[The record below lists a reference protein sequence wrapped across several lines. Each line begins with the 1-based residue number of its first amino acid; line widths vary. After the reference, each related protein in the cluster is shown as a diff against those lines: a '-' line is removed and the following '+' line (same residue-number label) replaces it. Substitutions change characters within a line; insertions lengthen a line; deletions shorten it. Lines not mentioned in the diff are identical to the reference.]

1 MHQIPSSSLPWHQ
14 SDNCKLPLLRLF
26 AENMIKANN
35 NTCKPDL
42 KAQLKGYLNQLLAY
56 GYLGALELYRRV
68 LCLTSY
74 LCLVMQGQGVL
85 ITDVLDGLKVCMQ
98 ELNHLATSKEPVFP
112 FSIIIIIFNTYII
125 FYKNTQNII
134 NNNII
139 NN

>member
-1 MHQIPSSSLPWHQ
+1 
-14 SDNCKLPLLRLF
+14 
-26 AENMIKANN
+26 
-35 NTCKPDL
+35 
-42 KAQLKGYLNQLLAY
+42 
-56 GYLGALELYRRV
+56 
-68 LCLTSY
+68 
-74 LCLVMQGQGVL
+74 MQGQGVL